1 MTIVEKTDIV
11 FAVHFFSFTK
21 TMWNDQSSYFNKK
34 FIDMVQYT
42 CAWLVTLFVY
52 TGKSYY
58 HQNNQ
63 FINNTKMGNWEIYG
77 TSDLKIIL
85 DLRVY
90 IELGQFQMD
99 LKKDKKM
106 IKNHVS
112 FLLNFY

>member
-1 MTIVEKTDIV
+1 
-11 FAVHFFSFTK
+11 
-21 TMWNDQSSYFNKK
+21 
-34 FIDMVQYT
+34 
-42 CAWLVTLFVY
+42 
-52 TGKSYY
+52 
-58 HQNNQ
+58 
-63 FINNTKMGNWEIYG
+63 MGNWEIYG

-90 IELGQFQMD
+90 IELGQFHMD